1 MRLSL
6 LCWIGVH
13 QWERVAT
20 WSRKRVCKRCGR
32 AKLDP
37 MDTLRVM
44 PGRRN
49 NEEL

>member
-1 MRLSL
+1 MAMSF

-20 WSRKRVCKRCGR
+20 WSRKRVCKLCGR
-32 AKLDP
+32 GKLDP

-44 PGRRN
+44 PRPRN
-49 NEEL
+49 DEEL